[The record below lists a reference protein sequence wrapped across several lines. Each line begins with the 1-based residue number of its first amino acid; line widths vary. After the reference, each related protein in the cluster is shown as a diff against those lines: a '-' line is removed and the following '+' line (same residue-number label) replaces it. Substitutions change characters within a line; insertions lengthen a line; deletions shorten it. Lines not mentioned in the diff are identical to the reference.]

1 MIEMTMII
9 LMRMKIKCLYSYHD
23 TIPYPRGVSWSLFLV
38 RMRLILFNL
47 KLQKFLVQGLRVPQ
61 KKLVLT

>member
-1 MIEMTMII
+1 MTMII
-9 LMRMKIKCLYSYHD
+9 LMRMKIKCVYHD

-47 KLQKFLVQGLRVPQ
+47 KLQKFLDQGLRVPQ
-61 KKLVLT
+61 KKKQKS